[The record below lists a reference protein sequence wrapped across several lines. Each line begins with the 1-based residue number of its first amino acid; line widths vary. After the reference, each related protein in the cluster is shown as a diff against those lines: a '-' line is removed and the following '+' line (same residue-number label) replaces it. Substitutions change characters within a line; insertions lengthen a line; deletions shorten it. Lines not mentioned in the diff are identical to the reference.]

1 MHRVRRHLGD
11 NFEAYIVP
19 LLPMPA
25 TQKMELYVHF
35 PAISL
40 LARFGSLLA
49 AEASLLGVVRAGVVS
64 D

>member
-40 LARFGSLLA
+40 LARFGSL
-49 AEASLLGVVRAGVVS
+49 
-64 D
+64 